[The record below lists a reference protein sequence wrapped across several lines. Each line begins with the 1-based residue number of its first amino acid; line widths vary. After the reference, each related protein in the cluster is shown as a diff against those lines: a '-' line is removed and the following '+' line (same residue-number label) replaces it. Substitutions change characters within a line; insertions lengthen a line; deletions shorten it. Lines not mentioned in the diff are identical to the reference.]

1 MSRPL
6 LMDINYTVFLRD
18 ENLIII
24 YRRGFPRK
32 VEELLCSDCEQVAQA
47 IESMAVQGAGYIAI
61 VAAAYGLYLAA
72 KELESKCSY
81 RIQAK
86 QCLQEPYQRL
96 INTRPTGHYLKSLL
110 DKIMSS
116 LDDRLSPADQI
127 LLIIRQAIQK
137 QQRRSELT
145 GEWAEQLLQDGDTI
159 LTHCFPRP
167 ALHICCKWPQ
177 VIKKEI
183 KVIACETRPYLQ
195 GARLTAPSVAALN
208 IPVTLISDNMAAYCM
223 AAGMINKV
231 FTAAD
236 RIALD
241 GTVANKVGTF
251 QLALA
256 AHYHQLPFYILGYSR
271 PDRKSN
277 MQQIFL

>member
-18 ENLIII
+18 EKLIII
-24 YRRGFPRK
+24 DRRGFPRK

-47 IESMAVQGAGYIAI
+47 IESMAVQGAGDIAI
-61 VAAAYGLYLAA
+61 AAAYGLYLAA

-159 LTHCFPRP
+159 LTHCFPGR
-167 ALHICCKWPQ
+167 
-177 VIKKEI
+177 E
-183 KVIACETRPYLQ
+183 
-195 GARLTAPSVAALN
+195 
-208 IPVTLISDNMAAYCM
+208 
-223 AAGMINKV
+223 
-231 FTAAD
+231 
-236 RIALD
+236 
-241 GTVANKVGTF
+241 
-251 QLALA
+251 
-256 AHYHQLPFYILGYSR
+256 GYSNEHL
-271 PDRKSN
+271 P
-277 MQQIFL
+277 